1 MVLEVKKKNLVM
13 LILMKNVSLWSKFK
27 DLLLMVL
34 LLALEDPVLVM
45 LNSIK
50 LVQIIVVVGK
60 TLC

>member
-34 LLALEDPVLVM
+34 LLALEDQVLVM
-45 LNSIK
+45 LNTIK
-50 LVQIIVVVGK
+50 LVQMIVKVGK
-60 TLC
+60 ILC